1 MVYRPRR
8 EPVWCERATPLPPIR
23 EFASVSKSTA
33 VLADAVDPR
42 AIGTGTM
49 RAMHYRY
56 QYNPDALAAPALL
69 QSYSLLL
76 QRWATSLPY
85 LNPSMGGGDG
95 MRSVWVW
102 LHHAYC

>member
-1 MVYRPRR
+1 M
-8 EPVWCERATPLPPIR
+8 
-23 EFASVSKSTA
+23 
-33 VLADAVDPR
+33 LADAVDPR
-42 AIGTGTM
+42 AIGTDTM
-49 RAMHYRY
+49 SAMHYRY

-102 LHHAYC
+102 LHHACC